1 MKQVYPIIL
10 TPGEESGYMVHVPD
24 LNIDTHGKDMA
35 DAIAMARD
43 AISILCIDYLE
54 DHKELPAPSPYDTVP
69 VTPPAFK
76 TLVDIDLKKYRREY
90 DTRAVRKNC
99 TIPSWLN
106 DEAAAAGI
114 NFSSVLQEALKL
126 QLGIE

>member
-10 TPGEESGYMVHVPD
+10 TPDEREGYMVRVPD
-24 LNIDTHGKDMA
+24 LNIDTHGSDMA
-35 DAIAMARD
+35 DAIVMARD
-43 AISILCIDYLE
+43 AISILCIDFLE
-54 DHKELPAPSPYDTVP
+54 DGKKLPDPSGYDTIEAAS
-69 VTPPAFK
+69 PAFK
-76 TLVDIDLKKYRREY
+76 TLVDIDLKKYRREH

-106 DEAAAAGI
+106 DEASAAGI
-114 NFSSVLQEALKL
+114 NFSSVLQDALKA